1 MSFNVHPLSKRLL
14 STYDILMLHSG
25 QIARS
30 KTHQTSALGDF
41 NGGGRETGHSQWG
54 TFSQGDEIRGHS
66 EWTKG
71 GSLADGMA
79 EMGRILREGIG
90 QDHWAE
96 KEERWAQRGRAEDS
110 FGALGGLKQG
120 SDRVWVRF

>member
-1 MSFNVHPLSKRLL
+1 MSFNVHPRSKHLL

-41 NGGGRETGHSQWG
+41 NGGGRETGHSRWG

-66 EWTKG
+66 E
-71 GSLADGMA
+71 
-79 EMGRILREGIG
+79 G
-90 QDHWAE
+90 Q
-96 KEERWAQRGRAEDS
+96 KE
-110 FGALGGLKQG
+110 GALLMGWLRWEG
-120 SDRVWVRF
+120 S